1 MKQFSLL
8 FNILLTAAVAT
19 LFYLHFAG
27 DKHTCKPASLIS
39 PSKDSCALGH
49 VMAYVQMDSV
59 YEKVTYIQ
67 QKQKELDNEQNQIA
81 RQYQDAYAQLESKSA
96 GFAQK
101 GNSASQQEMEAFRE
115 KLYQEQQ
122 AIEAKKQNQA
132 QQMALRRNQVMEE
145 IQKNMRSFL
154 DEFNKDKRYSY
165 IVATGTGMDILL
177 YKDST
182 HNITAE
188 VIEGLN
194 RQFSQQAAKK

>member
-1 MKQFSLL
+1 MKQFSLI
-8 FNILLTAAVAT
+8 FNILLTAAVAV

-27 DKHTCKPASLIS
+27 DRHTCKPASLVS
-39 PSKDSCALGH
+39 PSKDSCAIGH

-81 RQYQDAYAQLESKSA
+81 RQYQDAYAQLESKSS

-101 GNSASQQEMEAFRE
+101 GGSASQQEVEAFRE

-145 IQKNMRSFL
+145 IQQNMRSFL

-194 RQFSQQAAKK
+194 RQFNEKQPKK